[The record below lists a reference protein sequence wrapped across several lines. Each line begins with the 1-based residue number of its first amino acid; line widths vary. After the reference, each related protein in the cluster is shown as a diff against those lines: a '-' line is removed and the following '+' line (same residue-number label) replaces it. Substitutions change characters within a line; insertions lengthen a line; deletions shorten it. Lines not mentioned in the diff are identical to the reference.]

1 MSVYGTGTVHISL
14 EVFLGTSLARI
25 EFDCSHSSVDNLKVI
40 GVDLPAPFLAAN
52 DAHNQNSALT
62 YETRHSITEYSGAGI
77 LTSCP
82 STTPFGLALGP
93 D

>member
-1 MSVYGTGTVHISL
+1 MA
-14 EVFLGTSLARI
+14 FLGTDS
-25 EFDCSHSSVDNLKVI
+25 
-40 GVDLPAPFLAAN
+40 APNGPKAYQSGKAGDFL
-52 DAHNQNSALT
+52 DPHHI
-62 YETRHSITEYSGAGI
+62 RGAGI